1 MRNAYWAEWII
12 ARLTDRSRAASIIG
26 DLLEAA
32 GEERTVW
39 FWWSVTGVVLSLV
52 WRSLVGFAAALF
64 CLSVLAHGWLSMHC
78 PQGRVSWLVMSHCP
92 SAPVHEPPPTIWMPI
107 FAVLNLLGM
116 AAPYAVVRYGFRDRF
131 AQLTAAL
138 CAPVTAA
145 SFYWRLPAVVLPCI
159 VLVLS
164 IITFS
169 GAFVHG
175 RRALLALAA
184 ALAFGYGGI
193 QLTPHLA
200 DWYLELASPS
210 VTRTVVVQDSLP
222 FLWVAM
228 LTTACELM
236 HRLLMQ
242 RDHQ

>member
-1 MRNAYWAEWII
+1 MPNAFWAEWII

-32 GEERTVW
+32 GGDKTLW

-52 WRSLVGFAAALF
+52 WRSLVAFGAAFL

-78 PQGRVSWLVMSHCP
+78 PQGWISWLGMSHCP
-92 SAPVHEPPPTIWMPI
+92 SALVHEPPEIWMPI
-107 FAVLNLLGM
+107 LAVLHLLCM

-131 AQLTAAL
+131 TQLTVAL
-138 CAPVTAA
+138 CAPITAA
-145 SFYWRLPAVVLPCI
+145 SFYWWLPAVVLPCI

-164 IITFS
+164 IIIFS

-175 RRALLALAA
+175 RRALLALVA

-200 DWYLELASPS
+200 EWYLELASPS